1 MVGLALQILTF
12 NASGAGNQSEA
23 PTMAA
28 PDFAAQSLT
37 DDQSTRLSDFHGQVV
52 LLNFWASWCFPC
64 RYEMP
69 IFQKMYDRYRHLGF
83 VVVAVSVYDELV
95 NAKTFQRRYK
105 LSFPMLFDTDQQAK
119 QAFDVQVVPQTFII
133 GRDGRIVPITDPT
146 TRRTTLSVNDPTLW
160 ETAEMTTFIEELIE
174 ESTPRTRTVIPSNDR
189 RSAS

>member
-37 DDQSTRLSDFHGQVV
+37 DDQNTRLSDFHGQVV

-119 QAFDVQVVPQTFII
+119 QAFDVQVVPQTFVI